1 MINKVTRFDRSVCNL
16 IGPEILEAIEPIA
29 QKYGLKVTQKGGTYA
44 TYKWT
49 TKFELVAPEGA
60 AENDSKTARMF
71 GAKFDVGFEFRDKGQ
86 TYRVTGFNP
95 KRPKND
101 IELIRV
107 SDGTLLK
114 CNHSYPNKFVVEY
127 STAGQ
132 KGSDIV

>member
-1 MINKVTRFDRSVCNL
+1 MSNKITQFNSLTCKSL
-16 IGPEILEAIEPIA
+16 APQFTEAIKSVA
-29 QKYGLKVTQKGGTYA
+29 DKYGLEVHQKGGRFSP
-44 TYKWT
+44 YKWT
-49 TKFELVAPEGA
+49 AKWEFVAPEGA

-107 SDGTLLK
+107 SDGAPLK
-114 CNHSYPNKFVVEY
+114 CNHSYPNKFVVEW
-127 STAGQ
+127 STDGQ